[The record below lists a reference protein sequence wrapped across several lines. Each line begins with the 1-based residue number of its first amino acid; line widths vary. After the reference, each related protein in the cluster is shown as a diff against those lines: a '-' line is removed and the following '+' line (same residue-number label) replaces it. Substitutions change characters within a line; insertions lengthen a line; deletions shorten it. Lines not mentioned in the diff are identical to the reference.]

1 MCPWNVNGEA
11 VPDDALMP
19 LLPELMALD
28 DDGFRRRFSKSA
40 IARTRRR
47 GLLRNAAVVLG
58 NSGNRD
64 AVAVLARS
72 LGDETEPLVRSH
84 AAWALGRLGGVR
96 ARTTLE
102 RRRKPS
108 PTLTLVP
115 RSSGAGPRLLA
126 HDERARKKPAGM
138 ATVATMALRDGRRC
152 ADRTGRGGGI
162 RDGPQA
168 MGPQRRARNLV
179 GHIESSHNSQS
190 MFDPTFSH
198 VTHGVLWYGL
208 LSLIAKRLPVGARF
222 VAAVALE
229 CAWEVFENTDLVI
242 QRYRAATISLNYYGD
257 SVMNSMCDI
266 GASLVGFMLAAILLT
281 RVTLIAVIALEI
293 GLALWIRDSLLLNV
307 LMLVRPVQAIR
318 SWQLGK

>member
-1 MCPWNVNGEA
+1 MVAAALIGLAAAAEFAMGRKLWGLSGE
-11 VPDDALMP
+11 P
-19 LLPELMALD
+19 
-28 DDGFRRRFSKSA
+28 G
-40 IARTRRR
+40 IW
-47 GLLRNAAVVLG
+47 
-58 NSGNRD
+58 SGN
-64 AVAVLARS
+64 
-72 LGDETEPLVRSH
+72 
-84 AAWALGRLGGVR
+84 
-96 ARTTLE
+96 
-102 RRRKPS
+102 
-108 PTLTLVP
+108 
-115 RSSGAGPRLLA
+115 
-126 HDERARKKPAGM
+126 
-138 ATVATMALRDGRRC
+138 
-152 ADRTGRGGGI
+152 
-162 RDGPQA
+162 
-168 MGPQRRARNLV
+168 
-179 GHIESSHNSQS
+179 IESSHNSQF
-190 MFDPTFSH
+190 MFDPYTFSH

-266 GASLVGFMLAAILLT
+266 GASLVGFMLAAILPA